1 MSEWWTYSL
10 SSFLLFSAHTYYRLF
25 ELYNA
30 DVWPLQI
37 VGLALGLALL
47 VLIWRAPAWSGR
59 AVATILVACWLFV
72 AWAYLLERYD
82 SINFAAR
89 YFAIGFVLQ
98 AALLAWTGVIRDRLR
113 FDMRDVAARTGLAL
127 IVYALAVHPLIALF
141 TGRPWTQAEI
151 FGLAPDPTAIATLGV
166 LLAAD
171 RPRWHL
177 LMLPLLWCAIS
188 GLTLWTMESPE
199 APLLPALAAIAVALS
214 SWKVLLHRG
223 KTQEGRP
230 SPDG

>member
-10 SSFLLFSAHTYYRLF
+10 SSFLLFSPRTYYRLF

-30 DVWPLQI
+30 DIWPLQI
-37 VGLALGLALL
+37 VALALGVAILW
-47 VLIWRAPAWSGR
+47 LILRPAAWSGR
-59 AVATILVACWLFV
+59 AVAAILVACWLFV

-113 FDMRDVAARTGLAL
+113 FDLRDATARIGLAL
-127 IVYALAVHPLIALF
+127 IVYALAVHPLIPLF
-141 TGRPWTQAEI
+141 TGRPWTHAEI

-177 LMLPLLWCAIS
+177 LALPLLWCVIS
-188 GLTLWTMESPE
+188 GLTLWTMEQPE
-199 APLLPALAAIAVALS
+199 APISGVVVAL
-214 SWKVLLHRG
+214 VLITSLKRW
-223 KTQEGRP
+223 RLC
-230 SPDG
+230 

>member
-10 SSFLLFSAHTYYRLF
+10 SSFLLFSPRTYYRLF

-37 VGLALGLALL
+37 VGLALGVAI
-47 VLIWRAPAWSGR
+47 VALIWRAPVWSGR
-59 AVATILVACWLFV
+59 AVAAILITCWLFV
-72 AWAYLLERYD
+72 AWTYLLERYD
-82 SINFAAR
+82 SINFTAR
-89 YFAIGFVLQ
+89 YYAVGFVLQ
-98 AALLAWTGVIRDRLR
+98 AALLAWTGAIRDRLR
-113 FDMRDVAARTGLAL
+113 FDLRDAAARVGLAV
-127 IVYALAVHPLIALF
+127 IVYALAIHPLMPLF
-141 TGRPWTQAEI
+141 TGRPWTQTEI

-177 LMLPLLWCAIS
+177 LALPLLWCAIS

-199 APLLPALAAIAVALS
+199 APVVPLLAALSAALAAWKALA
-214 SWKVLLHRG
+214 HRG
-223 KTQEGRP
+223 KTQ
-230 SPDG
+230 